1 MTSSSLLP
9 RSLAEVVGTFLLVFF
24 AAGSVMIDE
33 RSGGL
38 VTDPGEALSSGLIV
52 MAMVY
57 AIGHISGAHINPA
70 VTLGF
75 LLTRRI
81 PWRHSLAYWG
91 AQIGGAVLGAG
102 ALRVMFG
109 NIASMGGHMPSGNV
123 IESLGLE
130 IALTFSLM
138 FVIMAV
144 VSNPGKIGSASGM
157 VIGGTVALG
166 VLVGGPIS
174 GGSMNPARSLGPA
187 LIGWTWTAHWLYWAG
202 PLLGATLGASAY
214 KLLEKGVERANRPD
228 SEQEQRPPV
237 KRVLFACVHNS
248 GRSQMAEAFAKHHA
262 NGAMEFESAGTM
274 PADRVNPAVVA
285 AMREKGID
293 ISANRPKLLTQG
305 VADRVDNVIT
315 MGCSIEEACPALLT
329 PTEDWGLEDPE
340 DKPIEA
346 VREIRDEIDARVRR
360 LVSDQTRGCSAD

>member
-1 MTSSSLLP
+1 MRRASLLP
-9 RSLAEVVGTFLLVFF
+9 KSLAEVVGTFLLVFF
-24 AAGSVMIDE
+24 AAGSVMVDE

-38 VTDPGEALSSGLIV
+38 VTDHGEALSSGLIV

-75 LLTRRI
+75 LLARRI
-81 PWRHSLAYWG
+81 PWSHAPAYWG
-91 AQIGGAVLGAG
+91 AQIGGALLAAG
-102 ALRVMFG
+102 ALRAMFG
-109 NIASMGGHMPSGNV
+109 NIASMGGHMPSGDV
-123 IESLGLE
+123 AESLGLE
-130 IALTFSLM
+130 IVLTFSLM

-144 VSNPGKIGSASGM
+144 VSNPERTGSASGI

-187 LIGWTWTAHWLYWAG
+187 LVGWTWTAHWLYWAG

-214 KLLEKGVERANRPD
+214 RLLEKGVERANRPD
-228 SEQEQRPPV
+228 SEEALRPGV
-237 KRVLFACVHNS
+237 RRVLFACVHNS

-262 NGAMEFESAGTM
+262 NGDMEFESAGTM
-274 PADRVNPAVVA
+274 PADRVNPLVVQ
-285 AMREKGID
+285 AMKEKGID
-293 ISANRPKLLTQG
+293 LSAKRPKLLTQEM
-305 VADRVDNVIT
+305 ADRVDTVVT
-315 MGCSIEEACPALLT
+315 MGCSIEEACPALLA

-346 VREIRDEIDARVRR
+346 VREIRDEIEARVRR